1 MGISAVAVPRAGTR
15 LSSCTFTTLSGRI
28 VKAVAVDENK
38 ANENNRKFYYQR
50 VNSFHYSI
58 PPFSVVPRFI
68 CRTMFYDKLQKKQI
82 LVFLEISLGKNRQ
95 FSDQHQP
102 K

>member
-15 LSSCTFTTLSGRI
+15 LTGITFTTLSGRI
-28 VKAVAVDENK
+28 VKSVAVDENE
-38 ANENNRKFYYQR
+38 ANENKRKFYYQR
-50 VNSFHYSI
+50 VNSFHFCIS
-58 PPFSVVPRFI
+58 PFSAVPRFI
-68 CRTMFYDKLQKKQI
+68 CRTTFFDKLQEKQI
-82 LVFLEISLGKNRQ
+82 LVFLEIALGKNRQ